1 VKDKDRTG
9 PGSRKLVRVLDSARG
24 DYFDRIPTPNG
35 WGLSILRVA
44 PPAKEP
50 QGGSD
55 GASAGLF
62 EVALLK
68 HGRICTDGPLL
79 QEPRGSMSSTDV
91 ALILHDIYDLPEAP
105 K

>member
-1 VKDKDRTG
+1 MTDKDSIG
-9 PGSRKLVRVLDSARG
+9 PGSRKLVRLLDRAKG

-35 WGLSILRVA
+35 WGLNVLRFM
-44 PPAKEP
+44 PPSGEP

-55 GASAGLF
+55 GARAGLF

-68 HGRICTDGPLL
+68 HGHICFDGPLL
-79 QEPRGSMSSTDV
+79 QDPRGSVSATEV